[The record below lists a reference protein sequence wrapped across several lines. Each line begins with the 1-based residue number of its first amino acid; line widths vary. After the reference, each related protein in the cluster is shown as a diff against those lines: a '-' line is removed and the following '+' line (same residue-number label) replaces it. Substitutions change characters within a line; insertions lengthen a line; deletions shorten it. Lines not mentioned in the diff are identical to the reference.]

1 MNGPSKT
8 RKVLLVTNIPTPYR
22 IPLFNELADQLGS
35 RGLSLKVVF
44 GALGYERRKW
54 AIDMNDC
61 RFDYEVLPS
70 AVFRSKGSESVSFT
84 YRGLNGLVRREK
96 PAVTIITGFSL
107 GTVKLWLRNLV
118 VRTPYIIWS
127 GAIESEARPTSGLRR
142 IQRRLLIRGAAGF
155 VAYGS
160 RAKRY
165 FESLGAPAD
174 KISIAI
180 NTVDTTYYRNSGG
193 GHGLQPRSGQPCSLL
208 CLGDLIVRKR
218 IDLAL
223 RAVKQLSDVRRDFQ
237 LRLVGDGPERERLE
251 SLVENLEIG
260 DLVRFDGFKQKD
272 EVAGI
277 LGSTDCLLFPSD
289 YDIWGLVLVEAMA
302 AGVPCIASV
311 RAGATEDLI
320 RDGATGFAVDFNDTQ
335 AVADKI
341 EWLLDNPEDSAK
353 IGHAAQAFIQRNAS
367 LQVSA
372 AGIADA
378 AMRIGASARGG

>member
-1 MNGPSKT
+1 MTKSYT
-8 RKVLLVTNIPTPYR
+8 VVLVTNIPTPYR
-22 IPLFNELADQLGS
+22 IPLFNELADQLD
-35 RGLSLKVVF
+35 RNGLSLKVVF

-61 RFDYEVLPS
+61 RFEYEVLPN
-70 AVFRSKGSESVSFT
+70 AVFRFKGSESVSFT

-127 GAIESEARPTSGLRR
+127 GAIESEARPTSALRR

-155 VAYGS
+155 VAYGG

-180 NTVDTTYYRNSGG
+180 NTVDTAYYR
-193 GHGLQPRSGQPCSLL
+193 
-208 CLGDLIVRKR
+208 
-218 IDLAL
+218 
-223 RAVKQLSDVRRDFQ
+223 RA
-237 LRLVGDGPERERLE
+237 VGDGNVRAHGRHEKAITFVGHLTAGKRLDLAFKAVRMLRAHRSDFVFSVVGAGPVE
-251 SLVENLEIG
+251 SALRDLARTMEISAT
-260 DLVRFDGFKQKD
+260 VKFEGFKQKND
-272 EVAGI
+272 IARM
-277 LGSTDCLLFPSD
+277 LGATDIFLFPSD

-320 RDGATGFAVDFNDTQ
+320 RDGVTGFAVDFNDTQ

-341 EWLLDNPEDSAK
+341 EWLLDHPEDAAG
-353 IGHAAQAFIQRNAS
+353 IGQAAQAFIQRSAS

-372 AGIADA
+372 EGLTDA
-378 AMRIGASARGG
+378 VLRIGASARSR